1 MKQSINHDAH
11 KQPLAMKTP
20 KPHSITQMLDIG
32 YEEFL
37 PFFDGF
43 SEGLLI
49 ADRTGSII
57 YYNANMAAIDELD
70 PAEVLGKKVVDVY
83 DLSEGDSVIMQC
95 LKNRQPIVDRSLL
108 YRTRRGKVANTIH
121 TVFPLFKRD
130 RLEGAICL
138 VREYNVLEETIASI
152 SIPRPKRVLP
162 NDTRFDFEAIVGS
175 NIDFLRAVNTAKM
188 AANTP
193 SPVMLYG
200 ETGTGKELFAQAIH
214 NHSGRKSSLYTA
226 VNCAAIPENLLEGLL
241 FGTTSGAFTGAR
253 NKMGLFERASAGT
266 LFLDEL
272 NAMPT
277 GLQAKILRVIQER
290 KVRRLGSL
298 KESEIDLKIISS
310 VNREPHVAIAENNLR
325 PDLFYRLGVVF
336 IPIPPLRNRKE
347 DIVLLARHFLAKH
360 SRALNRKVADIS
372 SDVLALFSDYDWP
385 GNVRELEHVIEGA
398 INLVVSSRSIERRH
412 LQSHLTT
419 WRRLRGQAESIGPPV
434 AGSSSDGYMVHGQG
448 RERLPA
454 LSPGV
459 TRLAVDSGKGLLASQ
474 ADHEKS
480 VLADALAA
488 HRGNITRAAASIGI
502 SRQLFNYKMKKYRID
517 RRDYLR

>member
-1 MKQSINHDAH
+1 MKMSENN
-11 KQPLAMKTP
+11 
-20 KPHSITQMLDIG
+20 ITDQTLDVG

-49 ADRTGSII
+49 VDRIGTII
-57 YYNANMAAIDELD
+57 YYNTAMADIDELE
-70 PAEVLGKKVVDVY
+70 PGAALGKKVVQVY
-83 DLSEGDSVIMQC
+83 DLSEEDSVIMQC
-95 LKNRQPIVDRSLL
+95 LKNQQPIIDRPLL

-121 TVFPLFKRD
+121 TVFPLFKRG

-138 VREYNVLEETIASI
+138 VRDYNVLEETISSI
-152 SIPRPKRVLP
+152 SLPRPKRMLP
-162 NDTRFDFEAIVGS
+162 NETRFDFDTIVGS
-175 NIDFLRAVNTAKM
+175 NIEFLRAVNTAKM

-214 NHSGRKSSLYTA
+214 NHSGRNINRYTA

-241 FGTTSGAFTGAR
+241 FGTTTGAFTGAR
-253 NKMGLFERASAGT
+253 NKLGLFERAGGGT
-266 LFLDEL
+266 IFLDEL
-272 NAMPT
+272 NSMAT

-298 KESEIDLKIISS
+298 RETEIDLKIISS
-310 VNREPHVAIAENNLR
+310 VNKEPHVAIAENALR

-336 IPIPPLRNRKE
+336 IPIPPLRDRKE

-372 SDVLALFSDYDWP
+372 SDVLALFNDYDWP

-398 INLVVSSRSIERRH
+398 INLVVSSRTIERRH

-419 WRRLRGQAESIGPPV
+419 WRRLRGQPDALQPPM
-434 AGSSSDGYMVHGQG
+434 AGSSPNEHPAVHQ
-448 RERLPA
+448 RRDRLP
-454 LSPGV
+454 LSSSSRAGGQANV
-459 TRLAVDSGKGLLASQ
+459 GKGLLASQ
-474 ADHEKS
+474 ADHERA
-480 VLADALAA
+480 VVADALAA
-488 HRGNITRAAASIGI
+488 HGGNITRAAKSIGI
-502 SRQLFNYKMKKYRID
+502 SRQLFNYKMKKYHLN
-517 RRDYLR
+517 RRDFQP

>member
-1 MKQSINHDAH
+1 MNRS
-11 KQPLAMKTP
+11 T
-20 KPHSITQMLDIG
+20 PHSIAQTLDIG

-49 ADRTGSII
+49 VDRTGSII
-57 YYNANMAAIDELD
+57 YYNVNMATIDELD
-70 PAEVLGKKVVDVY
+70 PADVIGKKVVDVY
-83 DLSEGDSVIMQC
+83 DLSEEGSVIMQC

-138 VREYNVLEETIASI
+138 VREYNVLEETISSI
-152 SIPRPKRVLP
+152 SIPRPKQVLP
-162 NDTRFDFEAIVGS
+162 NDTRFDFDAIVGS

-214 NHSGRKSSLYTA
+214 NHSGRKSSHYTA

-253 NKMGLFERASAGT
+253 NKMGLFERANGGT
-266 LFLDEL
+266 IFLDEL
-272 NAMPT
+272 NSMAT
-277 GLQAKILRVIQER
+277 SLQAKILRVIQER
-290 KVRRLGSL
+290 RVRRLGSL
-298 KESEIDLKIISS
+298 RESAIDVKIISS
-310 VNREPHVAIAENNLR
+310 VNKEPHVAIAENNLR

-336 IPIPPLRNRKE
+336 IPIPPLRERKE

-372 SDVLALFSDYDWP
+372 SDVLALFNDYDWP

-398 INLVVSSRSIERRH
+398 INLVVSSRTIERRH
-412 LQSHLTT
+412 MQSHLTA
-419 WRRLRGQAESIGPPV
+419 WQRLRGHSDVVLPTMPGLSSDATGVHRRGYGRLPGSPPV
-434 AGSSSDGYMVHGQG
+434 VGG
-448 RERLPA
+448 RPL
-454 LSPGV
+454 
-459 TRLAVDSGKGLLASQ
+459 DSGKSLLSTQ
-474 ADHEKS
+474 ADHEKQVVS
-480 VLADALAA
+480 DALAVY
-488 HRGNITRAAASIGI
+488 RGNVTRAAESIGI

-517 RRDYLR
+517 RRTYLA

>member
-1 MKQSINHDAH
+1 
-11 KQPLAMKTP
+11 MKTSTR
-20 KPHSITQMLDIG
+20 HSIARTLDIG

-49 ADRTGSII
+49 VDRAATII
-57 YYNANMAAIDELD
+57 YYNATMAAIDELD
-70 PAEVLGKKVVDVY
+70 PEQVLGKKVLDVY
-83 DLSEGDSVIMQC
+83 ELSETDSVIMQC
-95 LKNRQPIVDRSLL
+95 LKNQQPIVDRSLL

-138 VREYNVLEETIASI
+138 VREYNVLEETISSV
-152 SIPRPKRVLP
+152 SIPRNERVLP
-162 NDTRFDFEAIVGS
+162 NETRFDFEDIVGR

-188 AANTP
+188 AAHTP

-214 NHSGRKSSLYTA
+214 NQSGRMKRRYTA

-241 FGTTSGAFTGAR
+241 FGTTSGAFTGSR
-253 NKMGLFERASAGT
+253 NKIGLFARASGGT

-272 NAMPT
+272 NSMGT

-298 KESEIDLKIISS
+298 RETEIDVKIISS
-310 VNREPHVAIAENNLR
+310 VNQEPHVAIAENNLR

-336 IPIPPLRNRKE
+336 IPIPPLRDRKE

-360 SRALNRKVADIS
+360 SQVLNRQVADIS
-372 SDVLALFSDYDWP
+372 GGVLDLFNEYDWP

-398 INLVVSSRSIERRH
+398 INLVVSSRTIERRH

-419 WRRLRGQAESIGPPV
+419 WRRLRGQPDAVQPPV
-434 AGSSSDGYMVHGQG
+434 AGSSSDGTGLHGHV
-448 RERLPA
+448 RRHERRFVSSTGSDRQP
-454 LSPGV
+454 
-459 TRLAVDSGKGLLASQ
+459 VDNGKGLLASQ
-474 ADHEKS
+474 ADHEK
-480 VLADALAA
+480 VVVADALAA
-488 HRGNITRAAASIGI
+488 HRGNVTRAAASIGI
-502 SRQLFNYKMKKYRID
+502 SRQLFTYKMKKYRID